1 MSESRY
7 IVRAK
12 ADEDLDEQA
21 FYYATEA
28 NPELGHRFLLSA
40 HNTFALLAT
49 APQMG
54 WNPRLRNRDLRAL
67 RMFRVTGFART
78 LILYRPLEHG
88 IEVLRV
94 IHGSRNIHRL
104 LRREGIE

>member
-1 MSESRY
+1 VSESRY

-49 APQMG
+49 EPQMG
-54 WNPRLRNRDLRAL
+54 WNPRLRHRDLRAL
-67 RMFRVTGFART
+67 RMFRVTGFETT
-78 LILYRPLEHG
+78 LILYRPLEDG

-94 IHGSRNIHRL
+94 VHGSRNIQRL
-104 LRREGIE
+104 LHREGI